1 MLRAKVC
8 LFVSLFCF
16 LFYSSFGKDES
27 IWPKEGALCPT
38 DQVIN
43 ATCSCDE
50 KDDEEILSCSSN
62 SENPSGTYFYFNILF
77 LTNHLYY
84 TIQCI

>member
-1 MLRAKVC
+1 MLRAKVY

-16 LFYSSFGKDES
+16 LFYSSSGKDES
-27 IWPKEGALCPT
+27 VWPKEGALCPT

-43 ATCSCDE
+43 ATCSCEE

-62 SENPSGTYFYFNILF
+62 SENPSGTYFISIFCF
-77 LTNHLYY
+77 
-84 TIQCI
+84 